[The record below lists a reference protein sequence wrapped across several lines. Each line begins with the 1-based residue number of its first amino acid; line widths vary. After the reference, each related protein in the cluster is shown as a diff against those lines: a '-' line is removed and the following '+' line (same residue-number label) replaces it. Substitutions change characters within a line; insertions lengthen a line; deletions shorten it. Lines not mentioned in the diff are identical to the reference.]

1 MLLKAHWWKVLGA
14 LLVLYTLIGGFLLP
28 VPELPILQHSIRNL
42 YFHVPMWFGMI
53 LLFAISMVYS
63 IRYLSRMS
71 IREDWVA
78 VEYANSGTLFG
89 ILGLATGMLWAQYTW
104 GSWWSNDA
112 KQIGAVV
119 ALLIYLAYFVLRGSL
134 KEEHLRAKVS
144 AVYNIFAFFALVPLL
159 FILPRMTDSLHPG
172 AGGNPGFNTYDLD
185 SQMRTIFYPA
195 ILGWLLLGVW
205 LTTLRIRVKKLMNT
219 DY

>member
-1 MLLKAHWWKVLGA
+1 M
-14 LLVLYTLIGGFLLP
+14 LYTLIGGFLLP